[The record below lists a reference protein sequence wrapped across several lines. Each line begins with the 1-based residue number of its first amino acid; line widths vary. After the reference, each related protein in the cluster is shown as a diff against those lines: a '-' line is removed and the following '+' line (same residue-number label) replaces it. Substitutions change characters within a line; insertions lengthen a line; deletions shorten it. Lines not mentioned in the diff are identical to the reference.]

1 MWRNDLGETADATS
15 RRQWSIKAALW
26 TPLFNG
32 YGNIVATMPEVETE
46 APPAYSPYE
55 SDVTTS
61 QTGADT
67 DSSNLTSHIDVTII
81 LARDTYRSCVKYLES
96 FHVVAHDV
104 AALFSL
110 LEVMKE
116 SIADHG
122 VRLNYGIVESTTKL
136 LSASKNR
143 MLNIQTFVTKYEDLP
158 TASQRVWL
166 RSMGGAE
173 ELVSLRDQ
181 VRKNIDSFGALN
193 KIISGTSQKGVLA
206 KVRKFIAEVRTGQ
219 RRSVVSKIG
228 ASSLDVYDFTTRSQ
242 IQQELDDV
250 GITSHLFDQ
259 FQTLI
264 FQTLT
269 GSTETGLQQTLTGST
284 EKGLQQTP
292 LGITEKHLPQATP
305 LGESQVT
312 KTLPGIKITSNP
324 FEYSQSSNP
333 PKSST
338 PSGTKYDLFRAISND
353 DLSRVQQLLD
363 EGLDIESRDDNGG
376 RTPLIVA
383 VGYDK
388 VDIAELLLLS
398 GCDANAKTTNS
409 EETALI
415 SACASGRSQIVLLIL
430 EHGNPNL
437 EARDRN
443 GRTALMKASAQ
454 GYERQVQVLVKAG
467 ANIEARDW
475 KGRTALMEAERF
487 GHDQI
492 VSLLTEFGAK
502 RKE

>member
-1 MWRNDLGETADATS
+1 M
-15 RRQWSIKAALW
+15 
-26 TPLFNG
+26 
-32 YGNIVATMPEVETE
+32 V
-46 APPAYSPYE
+46 
-55 SDVTTS
+55 
-61 QTGADT
+61 
-67 DSSNLTSHIDVTII
+67 
-81 LARDTYRSCVKYLES
+81 
-96 FHVVAHDV
+96 
-104 AALFSL
+104 
-110 LEVMKE
+110 
-116 SIADHG
+116 
-122 VRLNYGIVESTTKL
+122 
-136 LSASKNR
+136 
-143 MLNIQTFVTKYEDLP
+143 NIQTLVTKYEDLP

-206 KVRKFIAEVRTGQ
+206 KVGNSWQ
-219 RRSVVSKIG
+219 
-228 ASSLDVYDFTTRSQ
+228 RSQ
-242 IQQELDDV
+242 IQQELEDV
-250 GITSHLFDQ
+250 GITSQVFNQ
-259 FQTLI
+259 FRDVV

-269 GSTETGLQQTLTGST
+269 GSTETGLQQTLTSSI

-312 KTLPGIKITSNP
+312 KKLPGIKITSNP
-324 FEYSQSSNP
+324 FEYSQSSSP
-333 PKSST
+333 SKSST
-338 PSGTKYDLFRAISND
+338 PSGTKYDLFRAISNG

-467 ANIEARDW
+467 GNIEARDW
-475 KGRTALMEAERF
+475 NGRTALMEAERF
-487 GHDQI
+487 RHDEI
-492 VSLLTEFGAK
+492 ACLLTKLGAK
-502 RKE
+502 RKERR